1 MNVVV
6 RENDG
11 RKLDHKTLED
21 IRVRS
26 VRQIVEEQAR
36 VVDVANA
43 LGFRRSTVFSW
54 VKAYRE
60 GGPEALAAKPI
71 LGRPGKL
78 TDEQVRQVYA
88 VLRGKDPRQLGF
100 ELALWPR
107 WMIRDLIARMFA
119 VELTAQ
125 SVGRVLRRLGLS
137 PQRLV
142 VRA

>member
-100 ELALWPR
+100 EFALWPR